1 MSFTETTSVGWLGRL
16 GSSIK
21 GILVGLVLLI
31 VSLVMLVLNE
41 RNAVQDLKTNREI
54 SDKVVSVS
62 ADSVDSANEGEL
74 VHLNGRAETEDLV
87 RNEQFGLLGVYRT
100 EIT

>member
-41 RNAVQDLKTNREI
+41 RNAVQDLKSNREI

-62 ADSVDSANEGEL
+62 ADSVDSTNEGEL
-74 VHLNGRAETEDLV
+74 V
-87 RNEQFGLLGVYRT
+87 
-100 EIT
+100 

>member
-1 MSFTETTSVGWLGRL
+1 MSFTETTGVGWLGRL

-31 VSLVMLVLNE
+31 VPLVMLVFNE

-62 ADSVDSANEGEL
+62 ADSGMS
-74 VHLNGRAETEDLV
+74 
-87 RNEQFGLLGVYRT
+87 LGSLKHW
-100 EIT
+100 

>member
-62 ADSVDSANEGEL
+62 ADSVDSTNEGEL
-74 VHLNGRAETEDLV
+74 V
-87 RNEQFGLLGVYRT
+87 
-100 EIT
+100 

>member
-1 MSFTETTSVGWLGRL
+1 MS
-16 GSSIK
+16 
-21 GILVGLVLLI
+21 LVLLI

-62 ADSVDSANEGEL
+62 ADSVDSTNEGEL
-74 VHLNGRAETEDLV
+74 V
-87 RNEQFGLLGVYRT
+87 
-100 EIT
+100 

>member
-31 VSLVMLVLNE
+31 VSLVMLVFNE
-41 RNAVQDLKTNREI
+41 RNAVQDLKTNRGI

-62 ADSVDSANEGEL
+62 ADSVDSA
-74 VHLNGRAETEDLV
+74 
-87 RNEQFGLLGVYRT
+87 
-100 EIT
+100 